1 MTRPASSL
9 SGPRWAASLRHA
21 ADCRRFS
28 ASRADYYE
36 YLSALLQGMQGR
48 RTLKDVFEIDARR
61 HGNGSVRGRLSMH
74 WLGAY
79 QLAGG
84 DLYATWFSAFPQN
97 ELSLIR
103 AAQHFGNATLIRTLH
118 ELSRALLLTDAARR
132 IMTSTLWSSALAATV
147 LCMMLLAIPWFTLPR
162 LLQTFAGLPPEY
174 YGSLTR
180 ALIDLGAGVQAHWLF
195 VVILALGGGLLFLW
209 SLPNTSGALRRALDR
224 HGLWRIYRTLHALR
238 FLALLAIVL
247 AQDEGSSTQLRPA
260 LVSQKAGLSPWLAAH
275 VDAMLARIDAG
286 MTGADTFDT
295 GLLDRDQF
303 WFLSDM
309 IVARGLHVGL
319 VLSAERLRTHVLGT
333 VARQAAV
340 LRWTLLLGCLAC
352 LMGLGLWHYA
362 VIDEL
367 RRSLTLFYAS
377 Q

>member
-1 MTRPASSL
+1 MKARAMPLLDS
-9 SGPRWAASLRHA
+9 RWVKPLRHA

-28 ASRADYYE
+28 ASRADYYD

-61 HGNGSVRGRLSMH
+61 HGADSVRGRLSAH
-74 WLGAY
+74 WLRTY

-84 DLYATWFSAFPQN
+84 DLYVTWLGAIPQN

-103 AAQHFGNATLIRTLH
+103 TAQHFGNATLVRTLG
-118 ELSRALLLTDAARR
+118 ELARALNLESAARR
-132 IMTSTLWSSALAATV
+132 IMTSTLWSSVLAVAI
-147 LCMMLLAIPWFTLPR
+147 LCTMLLAIPWFTVPR
-162 LLQTFAGLPPEY
+162 LLQTFAGLPADY
-174 YGSLTR
+174 YGRLTR
-180 ALIDLGAGVQAHWLF
+180 ALIDLSAGVQTHWLF
-195 VVILALGGGLLFLW
+195 VLILTLGGGLLFLW
-209 SLPNTSGALRRALDR
+209 SLPNTSGAVRRALDR
-224 HGLWRIYRTLHALR
+224 HGLWRIYRYLHALR

-247 AQDEGSSTQLRPA
+247 AQDQGGSTQLRPA
-260 LVSQKAGLSPWLAAH
+260 LVSQKTGLSPWHASY

-295 GLLDRDQF
+295 GLLDREQF

-309 IVARGLHVGL
+309 IVARGLHAGL
-319 VLSAERLRTHVLGT
+319 LLSTERLQTHVLGT

-340 LRWTLLLGCLAC
+340 LRWVMLLGCLVC

-367 RRSLTLFYAS
+367 RRSLMLFYAS